1 MHCVKFILVKI
12 SDLRMLYLL
21 VRCIFLV
28 TLKKKGDFVLLLCK
42 VKSSKHSKIQLL
54 LRDQLFMA
62 KSIVH
67 YYYYCE

>member
-42 VKSSKHSKIQLL
+42 VKSSKHCKIQPN
-54 LRDQLFMA
+54 
-62 KSIVH
+62 S
-67 YYYYCE
+67 C